1 MKAYNVKVERGNA
14 VKATLPAGLYEAKII
29 QAKVERTQRGGEVLV
44 IAYDIAEGDEK
55 DFFKR
60 DFDSRATDP
69 NRKWRGIYRLFL
81 PTDDGSEQDERNK
94 KTLGTSIWAI
104 EDSNDG
110 FHFDWDERHLVGKAV
125 GVNIRN
131 KEYDFNGITGW
142 TTECG
147 KLESVKDI
155 RDGTVKVMKDRPLRR
170 VVGDTATPGFSSS
183 SGGYADF
190 GGAAAVE
197 YPF

>member
-1 MKAYNVKVERGNA
+1 MKQYNVKVERGTSA
-14 VKATLPAGLYEAKII
+14 KATLPAGLYEAKII
-29 QAKVERTQRGGEVLV
+29 QAKVEKTLKGDDVLV
-44 IAYDIAEGDEK
+44 LAYDIAEGEEK

-69 NRKWRGIYRLFL
+69 NRKWRGIFRIFL
-81 PTDDGSEQDERNK
+81 PREDGSDQDERNK
-94 KTLGTSIWAI
+94 KNLGTAIWAI

-125 GVNIRN
+125 GINVRN

-147 KLESVKDI
+147 KLESIKDI
-155 RDGTVKVMKDRPLRR
+155 REGTVKVMRDRTLRKE
-170 VVGDTATPGFSSS
+170 VTQGDLLQTGTS
-183 SGGYADF
+183 GYADF
-190 GGAAAVE
+190 GGAAPSE

>member
-1 MKAYNVKVERGNA
+1 MKQYDVKVERGA
-14 VKATLPAGLYEAKII
+14 SAKATLPAGLYEAKII
-29 QAKVERTQRGGEVLV
+29 QAKVEKTQRGDDVLV
-44 IAYDIAEGDEK
+44 LAYDIAEGEEK

-60 DFDSRATDP
+60 DFESRATDP
-69 NRKWRGIYRLFL
+69 NRKWRGIFRIFL
-81 PTDDGSEQDERNK
+81 PREDGSEQDARNK
-94 KTLGTSIWAI
+94 KNLGTSIWAI

-110 FHFDWDERHLVGKAV
+110 FSFDWDERHLVGKSV

-147 KLESVKDI
+147 KLESIKDI
-155 RDGTVKVMKDRPLRR
+155 REGTVKVMRDRSLRKE
-170 VVGDTATPGFSSS
+170 VSQGDLLQTGSS
-183 SGGYADF
+183 GYADF
-190 GGAAAVE
+190 GGAPASE